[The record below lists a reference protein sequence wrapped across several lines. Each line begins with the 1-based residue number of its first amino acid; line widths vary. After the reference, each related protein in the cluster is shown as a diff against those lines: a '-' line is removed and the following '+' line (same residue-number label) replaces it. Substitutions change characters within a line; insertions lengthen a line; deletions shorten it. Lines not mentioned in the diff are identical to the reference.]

1 MPAVTTAV
9 PCRIASMLY
18 YVHNTAGTKKAWPS
32 RSSSPPRRSPQ
43 PAPMPTGDT
52 LAAKIADG
60 DARLF
65 WAAFE
70 GCEPQALGDLLAP
83 DYRMIHDKGGLADE
97 PRRLRRTDGGAM
109 RRPRAGRCQCE
120 VQERRQ
126 LVPGSRTVRAMGGW
140 GALEEASHIFFEWNA
155 QAARWDMVG
164 GARYAHVWQWMP
176 AEGRFRLS
184 ESLSYDHAGAAPYP
198 PPTAAK

>member
-1 MPAVTTAV
+1 MALSLLLA
-9 PCRIASMLY
+9 AAAL
-18 YVHNTAGTKKAWPS
+18 AA
-32 RSSSPPRRSPQ
+32 

-83 DYRMIHDKGGLADE
+83 DYRMIHDKGGLTLTSRAAFVE
-97 PRRLRRTDGGAM
+97 RMEEQCAARAPGGAN
-109 RRPRAGRCQCE
+109 AGYKN
-120 VQERRQ
+120 RRQ
-126 LVPGSRTVRAMGGW
+126 LVPGSRTVRAMGDW

-164 GARYAHVWQWMP
+164 GARYMHVRQWMP